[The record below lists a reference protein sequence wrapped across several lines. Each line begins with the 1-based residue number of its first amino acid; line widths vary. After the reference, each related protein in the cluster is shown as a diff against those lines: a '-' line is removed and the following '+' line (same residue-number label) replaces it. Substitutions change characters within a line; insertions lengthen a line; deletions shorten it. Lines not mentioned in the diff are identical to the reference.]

1 MEELTAIRR
10 RLMQKEKKKRSKIL
24 SFFEFLLIVIALL
37 LGFLIYARNDEDGK
51 LFSSFLK
58 IDVSFKKMNEDID
71 FALAKM
77 ISNFNIFKDTN
88 NNQEEMVD
96 IIYSYQKEDKNYYQ
110 TSDHLIPMLKD
121 GQILKIEEN
130 EDDYNITLKYQG
142 KILACYYEIKDIY
155 VKTGDIL
162 SKGDILGS
170 YDEHFKVLF
179 TQDGT
184 SLDYEEVLLS

>member
-1 MEELTAIRR
+1 
-10 RLMQKEKKKRSKIL
+10 MQKEKKKRSKIL
-24 SFFEFLLIVIALL
+24 SLFEFLLIVIALL

-51 LFSSFLK
+51 LFSSFFK
-58 IDVSFKKMNEDID
+58 IDISFKEMNEDID
-71 FALAKM
+71 LALAKM

-88 NNQEEMVD
+88 NDQEEMVD
-96 IIYSYQKEDKNYYQ
+96 MTYSYQKEDKNYYQ